1 LKERFTTEPVLV
13 TPNLDKE
20 MRVEADMSDFTM
32 GGILL
37 MKCEDKKWR
46 LVVYIL
52 EAWKHFL
59 EGAKDYFEIWT
70 DYKNLEYFIKAQKLN
85 QR

>member
-37 MKCEDKKWR
+37 IKCEDKKWR
-46 LVVYIL
+46 LVICIL

-59 EGAKDYFEIWT
+59 EGAKDHFEIWT
-70 DYKNLEYFIKAQKLN
+70 DYKNLEYFLKAQKLN